1 MFCFISRIEDA
12 QSRAL
17 LTHIRHISV
26 ASFEASPRRHTFTR
40 AMRPAVAHV
49 VPRVHV
55 RFQITSDVSARPE
68 RRRRRRRRIHQT
80 LAQSALARKR
90 SRRAAARGRLLLD
103 DVDGTREKRSV
114 GIALRV
120 ASFVGVSHH
129 DSHGNLRVQG
139 ISMSQSGVLDVSTMS
154 AVAPRARLLLLLL
167 DRGRGFGRRDE
178 RER

>member
-17 LTHIRHISV
+17 LTHIHHISV

-49 VPRVHV
+49 VPRVHI
-55 RFQITSDVSARPE
+55 RFQITSDVSTRPE
-68 RRRRRRRRIHQT
+68 RRRRRIHQT
-80 LAQSALARKR
+80 LPQSAFARKR
-90 SRRAAARGRLLLD
+90 PGRADARGRLLLD
-103 DVDGTREKRSV
+103 EVDGTRERSV

-120 ASFVGVSHH
+120 ASSVGISSH
-129 DSHGNLRVQG
+129 DSHHRVRVQG
-139 ISMSQSGVLDVSTMS
+139 TSMSQSRVLDVSTMS

-167 DRGRGFGRRDE
+167 FDRGRGFRRGDE
-178 RER
+178 RE